1 MTWSDSVDVPFPNYG
16 ATVLAD
22 QAQFDPMEALG
33 GSSSSCGSTA
43 ARCIRV
49 GGFARSHSPAE
60 PRRSWTTASTV
71 RAEHV
76 VLATGYTDPGQG
88 PVLLE
93 ARTAT
98 VLCPGL
104 RGATAPEGMY
114 LSAGSDSRSVRD
126 APDGAGGARLLV
138 GGAGHS
144 VGRTRSEAAH
154 VERLRRW
161 TEQYFPGAVE
171 THQWSAQDYRSHDSV
186 PYVGPLPRGLGRI
199 YVATGFDKWGMTN
212 GVAAARSI
220 SGQILGK
227 KPSWAKTLG
236 RRLTGPT
243 AAGHLAAINIKVG
256 LGAVG
261 GAAEMVRRDGADGV
275 LPFCSH
281 LGGPLHWNDC
291 EQSWDCPLHGSRF
304 AEDGQVLEGPATRP
318 LKRGASRRSGRAAS
332 SGPSCGL
339 RRVSTR

>member
-1 MTWSDSVDVPFPNYG
+1 MAAALLHGPRSAG
-16 ATVLAD
+16 AA
-22 QAQFDPMEALG
+22 
-33 GSSSSCGSTA
+33 STGDHLRG
-43 ARCIRV
+43 ARIRA
-49 GGFARSHSPAE
+49 GHCSAGARSSLLPRPGRDLAATASTSRSPTTG
-60 PRRSWTTASTV
+60 PRSWQTRHSSTRWKRWRGLVEQLRQHGGTLHQGRRVRTVSLTGRAEAQLDDGSTV

-76 VLATGYTDPGQG
+76 VLATGTPILDRGLYFAK
-88 PVLLE
+88 LE
-93 ARTAT
+93 PQRSYALAF
-98 VLCPGL
+98 V
-104 RGATAPEGMY
+104 GAPAPEGMY

-126 APDGAGGARLLV
+126 APDGAGGTRLLV

-220 SGQILGK
+220 SGQILGE

-243 AAGHLAAINIKVG
+243 AAAHLCG
-256 LGAVG
+256 DQHQGWPRG
-261 GAAEMVRRDGADGV
+261 SRRRGRDGA
-275 LPFCSH
+275 S
-281 LGGPLHWNDC
+281 
-291 EQSWDCPLHGSRF
+291 
-304 AEDGQVLEGPATRP
+304 
-318 LKRGASRRSGRAAS
+318 
-332 SGPSCGL
+332 
-339 RRVSTR
+339 